1 MESWAEKYRPN
12 SLSDIIG
19 NTKTISQLQNWAGS
33 WGEKMTKKGVI
44 LSGPPGCGKTSAAIA
59 LANDMGWEII
69 ELNASDARS
78 GNVIEG
84 TALRAGL
91 FQTFGV
97 NGLSDRN
104 LILLD
109 EADNLYERVQQSKN
123 KTKNYSDRGGKKAI
137 SKTLE
142 MTKQPVIITV
152 NDLYNLT
159 KGTGAKIKRLA
170 LTLKFQRP
178 SAVSVSMVLN
188 KVCKKENLKIDE
200 ETIRSMAE
208 AAKGDLRG
216 AINDLQSISE
226 GNKVINKEDYEKL
239 DSRDRES
246 EMFDALN
253 IIFNSDNYEEPRKAI
268 FDLHEQPRD
277 VSTWISDNI
286 PIVYKHPSDIERAY
300 ERVAY
305 ADLLLARV
313 SKTQNYGLWGYASEM
328 MSSGVALA
336 KSHPTSGRRL
346 QFPSWIR
353 KMGASRFKRAYRNS
367 LAKKIGEATH
377 LSIKESKL
385 EQLAVISAVCRGNLS
400 KAAKITGKLDL
411 NENELAILMG
421 IDKKDKKISLII
433 NESQQY
439 RQERDVVT
447 LDYRAIEIEEKEE
460 DEPTKITPKNDS
472 KQKSLFEF

>member
-12 SLSDIIG
+12 NLSEIIG
-19 NTKTISQLQNWAGS
+19 NTKTITELKNWAAS
-33 WGEKMTKKGVI
+33 WGGKMTKKGVI

-59 LANDMGWEII
+59 LANDMNWEII

-97 NGLSDRN
+97 NGISERN

-109 EADNLYERVQQSKN
+109 EADNLYERAQQSKN

-142 MTKQPVIITV
+142 QTKQPVIITV

-178 SAVSVSMVLN
+178 SAVSVVMVLN
-188 KVCKKENLKIDE
+188 KVCEKENIE
-200 ETIRSMAE
+200 IEQETIKTMAE
-208 AAKGDLRG
+208 NAKGDLRG
-216 AINDLQSISE
+216 AINDLQSLSE
-226 GNKVINKEDYEKL
+226 GNTKITDKDLEKL
-239 DSRDRES
+239 GSRDRET
-246 EMFDALN
+246 EMFDALSV
-253 IIFNSDNYEEPRKAI
+253 IFNSDNYEDPRTAI
-268 FDLHEQPRD
+268 FDLNEQPRD
-277 VSTWISDNI
+277 VATWISDNI
-286 PIVYKHPSDIERAY
+286 PIIYKHPSDIERAY
-300 ERVAY
+300 DKVAY

-313 SKTQNYGLWGYASEM
+313 TRTQNYGLWGYASEL
-328 MSSGVALA
+328 MSSGVALS

-353 KMGASRFKRAYRNS
+353 KMGASRFQRGYRNS
-367 LAKKIGEATH
+367 LAKKIGNATH
-377 LSIKESKL
+377 QSIKESKM
-385 EQLAVISAVCRGNLS
+385 EQLAVLSIICRS
-400 KAAKITGKLDL
+400 DRKEAARITGKLELD
-411 NENELAILMG
+411 ENELAILMG
-421 IDKKDKKISLII
+421 VSKKEKIITEII
-433 NESQQY
+433 EKSQEF
-439 RQERDVVT
+439 RQEREVVT
-447 LDYRAIEIEEKEE
+447 LDYRPQIDEDKEE
-460 DEPTKITPKNDS
+460 PKKITPNADS

>member
-385 EQLAVISAVCRGNLS
+385 EQIAVISAVCRGNLS

-411 NENELAILMG
+411 NENELAILMVF
-421 IDKKDKKISLII
+421 DKKYKKISLII

>member
-1 MESWAEKYRPN
+1 M
-12 SLSDIIG
+12 
-19 NTKTISQLQNWAGS
+19 
-33 WGEKMTKKGVI
+33 
-44 LSGPPGCGKTSAAIA
+44 
-59 LANDMGWEII
+59 
-69 ELNASDARS
+69 
-78 GNVIEG
+78 
-84 TALRAGL
+84 
-91 FQTFGV
+91 
-97 NGLSDRN
+97 
-104 LILLD
+104 ILLD
-109 EADNLYERVQQSKN
+109 EADNLYERAQQSKN

-178 SAVSVSMVLN
+178 SAVSVAMVLN
-188 KVCKKENLKIDE
+188 NVCKKENMKVEE
-200 ETIRSMAE
+200 ETILSMAE

-226 GNKVINKEDYEKL
+226 GNRIINKEDYNKL

-253 IIFNSDNYEEPRKAI
+253 IIFNSDNYDEPRKAI

-277 VSTWISDNI
+277 VATWISDNI
-286 PIVYKHPSDIERAY
+286 PIVYKHPNDIERAY

-328 MSSGVALA
+328 MSSGVALS
-336 KSHPTSGRRL
+336 KTHPTSGKRL

-353 KMGASRFKRAYRNS
+353 KMGASRFQRAYRNS
-367 LAKKIGEATH
+367 LAKKIGGATH
-377 LSIKESKL
+377 LSIRESKM
-385 EQLAVISAVCRGNLS
+385 EQIGVISTVCRSDLS
-400 KAAKITGKLDL
+400 KAAKIAGKLDL

-421 IDKKDKKISLII
+421 IDKKDKRISAIME
-433 NESQQY
+433 ESQQY

-447 LDYRAIEIEEKEE
+447 LDYRALEIDEKEE
-460 DEPTKITPKNDS
+460 KEPTKITPKNDS

>member
-12 SLSDIIG
+12 TLSEIIG

-59 LANDMGWEII
+59 LAKDMGWEII

-91 FQTFGV
+91 FQTFGA

-109 EADNLYERVQQSKN
+109 EADNLYERAQQSKN

-188 KVCKKENLKIDE
+188 KVCEKENLKIDE
-200 ETIRSMAE
+200 ETIRSMADS
-208 AAKGDLRG
+208 AKGDLRG

-226 GNKVINKEDYEKL
+226 GNKIINKDDYEKL

-246 EMFDALN
+246 EIFDALN
-253 IIFNSDNYEEPRKAI
+253 IIFNSDNYVEPRKAI

-277 VSTWISDNI
+277 VATWISDNI
-286 PIVYKHPSDIERAY
+286 PIVYKHPNDIERAY
-300 ERVAY
+300 DRVAY

-313 SKTQNYGLWGYASEM
+313 SKTQNYGLWG
-328 MSSGVALA
+328 
-336 KSHPTSGRRL
+336 
-346 QFPSWIR
+346 
-353 KMGASRFKRAYRNS
+353 
-367 LAKKIGEATH
+367 
-377 LSIKESKL
+377 
-385 EQLAVISAVCRGNLS
+385 
-400 KAAKITGKLDL
+400 
-411 NENELAILMG
+411 
-421 IDKKDKKISLII
+421 
-433 NESQQY
+433 
-439 RQERDVVT
+439 
-447 LDYRAIEIEEKEE
+447 
-460 DEPTKITPKNDS
+460 
-472 KQKSLFEF
+472 